1 MSKLCRIFPAVVVMW
16 SVVHTLVAGQS
27 VSRPPGSVY
36 EGRAFEFYEVRENI
50 YHAVGTGKLAVGSN
64 ASIVIN
70 SEDVLVV
77 DSHLSPAAAL
87 ALTDELTKITLKPI
101 RYVINT
107 HFHFDH
113 AHGNQLF
120 SSDVE
125 IIGHEFT
132 YSMLADGSSKRG
144 RAYETFVES
153 LPGVID
159 DLKKRIASTDDT
171 GEQATLKAELTLQ
184 ENYKKA
190 TDAVMPTPP
199 TMTLSERLTLHRG
212 GREIQL
218 LFLGRGHTEGDV
230 VVYLPDERIVI
241 TGDLLTDGIAYLGDS
256 HPLEWVETLDRLKKL
271 DFVLVLPG
279 HGMAFE
285 GKNKIRHFQAYLQ
298 DFWVKVQAKHSAGTS
313 AADAAMEIDMRN
325 HAEHYPSIQNPGV
338 ILDAVL
344 RAYDLLGGQTP

>member
-1 MSKLCRIFPAVVVMW
+1 MW

-36 EGRAFEFYEVRENI
+36 EGRAFDFYEVRKNI

-87 ALTDELTKITLKPI
+87 ALTEELSEITPKPI

-132 YSMLADGSSKRG
+132 YSMLADGNSKRG
-144 RAYETFVES
+144 RAYETFIGS
-153 LPGVID
+153 LPSVID
-159 DLKKRIASTDDT
+159 NLKERIASTNDA
-171 GEQATLKAELTLQ
+171 GELVSLKTDLMVQ

-190 TDAVMPTPP
+190 TDAVIPTPP
-199 TMTLSERLTLHRG
+199 TITLSERLTLHRG

-218 LFLGRGHTEGDV
+218 LFLGRGHTGGDV

-271 DFVLVLPG
+271 DFDLVLPG

-285 GKNKIRHFQAYLQ
+285 DKNKIRHFQAYLK
-298 DFWVKVQAKHSAGTS
+298 DFWIKVQASHSAGTS
-313 AADAAMEIDMRN
+313 AADASMQIDMRN
-325 HAEHYPSIQNPGV
+325 HAEHYPGIQNPGV
-338 ILDAVL
+338 ALDAVL
-344 RAYDLLGGQTP
+344 RAYDLLGS

>member
-1 MSKLCRIFPAVVVMW
+1 MW

-36 EGRAFEFYEVRENI
+36 EGRAFDFYEVRKNI

-87 ALTDELTKITLKPI
+87 ALTEELSEITPKPI

-132 YSMLADGSSKRG
+132 YSMLADGNSKRG
-144 RAYETFVES
+144 RAYETFIGS
-153 LPGVID
+153 LPSVID
-159 DLKKRIASTDDT
+159 NLKERIASTNDA
-171 GEQATLKAELTLQ
+171 GELVSLKTDLMVQ

-190 TDAVMPTPP
+190 TDAVIPTPP
-199 TMTLSERLTLHRG
+199 TITLSERLTLHRG

-218 LFLGRGHTEGDV
+218 LFLGRGHTGGDV

-271 DFVLVLPG
+271 DFDLVLPG

-285 GKNKIRHFQAYLQ
+285 DKNKIRHFQAYLK
-298 DFWVKVQAKHSAGTS
+298 DFWIKVQASHSAGTS
-313 AADAAMEIDMRN
+313 AADASMQIDMRN
-325 HAEHYPSIQNPGV
+325 HAEHYPGIQNPGV
-338 ILDAVL
+338 ALDAVL
-344 RAYDLLGGQTP
+344 RAYDLLES

>member
-1 MSKLCRIFPAVVVMW
+1 MW

-36 EGRAFEFYEVRENI
+36 EGRAFDFYEVRKNI

-87 ALTDELTKITLKPI
+87 ALTEELSEITPKPI

-132 YSMLADGSSKRG
+132 YSMLADGNSKRG
-144 RAYETFVES
+144 RAYETFIGS
-153 LPGVID
+153 LPSVID
-159 DLKKRIASTDDT
+159 NLKERIASTNDA
-171 GEQATLKAELTLQ
+171 GELVSLKTDLMVQ

-190 TDAVMPTPP
+190 TDAVIPTPP
-199 TMTLSERLTLHRG
+199 TITLSERLTLHRG

-218 LFLGRGHTEGDV
+218 LFLGRGHTGGDV

-271 DFVLVLPG
+271 DFDLVLPG

-285 GKNKIRHFQAYLQ
+285 DKKKIRHFQAYLK
-298 DFWVKVQAKHSAGTS
+298 DFWIKVQASHSAGTS
-313 AADAAMEIDMRN
+313 AADASMQIDMRN
-325 HAEHYPSIQNPGV
+325 HAEHYPGIQNPGV
-338 ILDAVL
+338 ALDAVL
-344 RAYDLLGGQTP
+344 RAYDLLGS